1 MKRYLKIVLSLALA
15 FVLAGSVSGVAQ
27 AHHGSHSRRAKSIRT
42 VTYTANRNQKSGTA
56 DNAIADAAPTDN
68 VAPVTAAAGNTATTA
83 PAEQPEAPAQAPDP
97 APTYAACYAN
107 GYCTGNNTCDVNGVC
122 QYGGICSGAPC
133 YQNETCP
140 WDGGCIVDGA
150 CQYGGGCYGITNQN
164 TNSGNY
170 GHHGG
175 GHHGGRHHR

>member
-1 MKRYLKIVLSLALA
+1 MKRYLKIVLSLALTL
-15 FVLAGSVSGVAQ
+15 VLAGSSFSVAE
-27 AHHGSHSRRAKSIRT
+27 AHSSHHTRRAKGVRAA
-42 VTYTANRNQKSGTA
+42 YTTGRNQAYGTA
-56 DNAIADAAPTDN
+56 DDNGVADSTSANTTAASNTVVTAPT
-68 VAPVTAAAGNTATTA
+68 
-83 PAEQPEAPAQAPDP
+83 APDP

-107 GYCTGNNTCDVNGVC
+107 GY
-122 QYGGICSGAPC
+122 C

-150 CQYGGGCYGITNQN
+150 CQYGGGCYGITSRN

-175 GHHGGRHHR
+175 RHHR